1 MDKMTLRDAVYK
13 LSELTLGQAISDH
26 AYDQAANQFTSLL
39 EVAKSTYPD
48 RADIV
53 AMKGFTGRIVVY
65 QHELKDSILRLRHA
79 IDLRPFSSPAE
90 TFEQINL
97 PADAPDEIIKDMQEL
112 ETAISAGLT
121 KTALLLTGSIAE
133 ALLLTRHPDKTN
145 KGPGLSKLV
154 QQARDQRLF
163 GRDTLRNLETLI
175 EYRDLIHPRAEAR
188 NQTLRNPARVSAAVT
203 ALKLLCSELE
213 DQQVRYD

>member
-1 MDKMTLRDAVYK
+1 MDKITLRDAVYK
-13 LSELTLGQAISDH
+13 LSELSLGQSTSDH
-26 AYDQAANQFTSLL
+26 AYDQAAYQFTSLL
-39 EVAKSTYPD
+39 EAAKSIYPD
-48 RADIV
+48 RADIL
-53 AMKGFTGRIVVY
+53 AMKGFTGRIDVY
-65 QHELKDSILRLRHA
+65 QHELKDSILRLKHA
-79 IDLRPFSSPAE
+79 IDLRPLSSPAE
-90 TFEQINL
+90 TFAQINL
-97 PADAPDEIIKDMQEL
+97 PPDAPDDVIKDMLEL
-112 ETAISAGLT
+112 ETAINAGLT
-121 KTALLLTGSIAE
+121 KTALLLAGSITE
-133 ALLLTRHPDKTN
+133 SLLLTRHPDKSN

-213 DQQVRYD
+213 DQQVLYD